1 MQSLAWRVKHYS
13 VFVCYFFS
21 PRIIFIGDLTF
32 KIIAR
37 ATNWKAY
44 SVKLYVLHR
53 QGNVKINIYFHSF
66 WWTAVVAGVCFYTVK
81 LLTYLVALIIL
92 QRFCIGV
99 ATKQFKLL
107 WIYLF
112 VYVFLIML
120 IYFLCSLFLSLSLCV
135 CVCVCVFYLVS
146 ITQIDS
152 QVVLIS
158 NIGDFYV
165 SYYHQRSVK
174 STTKTHLLWHVGA
187 LDREKPNSMHQ
198 V

>member
-1 MQSLAWRVKHYS
+1 M
-13 VFVCYFFS
+13 FVCYFFS
-21 PRIIFIGDLTF
+21 PRIIFIGELTF

-53 QGNVKINIYFHSF
+53 QGNVKINIYFHSC

-81 LLTYLVALIIL
+81 LLTYLFALIIL
-92 QRFCIGV
+92 QRFSIEV

-120 IYFLCSLFLSLSLCV
+120 IYFLFSLFLSLSLCV
-135 CVCVCVFYLVS
+135 CVCVCVRACVCVLV
-146 ITQIDS
+146 
-152 QVVLIS
+152 LYRRL
-158 NIGDFYV
+158 N
-165 SYYHQRSVK
+165 
-174 STTKTHLLWHVGA
+174 
-187 LDREKPNSMHQ
+187 
-198 V
+198 

>member
-1 MQSLAWRVKHYS
+1 M
-13 VFVCYFFS
+13 FVCYFFS
-21 PRIIFIGDLTF
+21 PRIIFIGELTF

-53 QGNVKINIYFHSF
+53 QGNVKINIYFHSC
-66 WWTAVVAGVCFYTVK
+66 WWTAVVAGVCFYTFK

-92 QRFCIGV
+92 QRFSIEV

-120 IYFLCSLFLSLSLCV
+120 IYFLFSLFLSLSLCV

-158 NIGDFYV
+158 NIGD
-165 SYYHQRSVK
+165 SVLCQ
-174 STTKTHLLWHVGA
+174 LLSPA
-187 LDREKPNSMHQ
+187 FC
-198 V
+198 

>member
-1 MQSLAWRVKHYS
+1 

-21 PRIIFIGDLTF
+21 PRIIFIGELTF

-53 QGNVKINIYFHSF
+53 QGNVKINIYFHSC

-81 LLTYLVALIIL
+81 LLTYLFALIIL
-92 QRFCIGV
+92 QRFSIEV

-120 IYFLCSLFLSLSLCV
+120 IYFLFSLFLSLSLCV
-135 CVCVCVFYLVS
+135 CVCVCSTLYPLPKLTVRLFS
-146 ITQIDS
+146 FQIS
-152 QVVLIS
+152 VIQ
-158 NIGDFYV
+158 FYV